1 MQDES
6 LRISYLKC
14 QETFLI
20 DVVRRCLEAESK
32 ISILQS
38 TIVSKDNDINA
49 LLENQEQ
56 LKAQISQL
64 LAGLD
69 ATTAERDRYR
79 DEHSNYRDEI
89 LALGDLKEK
98 CEKIEKNF
106 EEHMAN
112 YNLVNQA
119 YQKLSEDYAQLK
131 SEHETL
137 LKFDDKPN
145 SKAKQKKEDW
155 S

>member
-1 MQDES
+1 
-6 LRISYLKC
+6 
-14 QETFLI
+14 
-20 DVVRRCLEAESK
+20 
-32 ISILQS
+32 
-38 TIVSKDNDINA
+38 
-49 LLENQEQ
+49 
-56 LKAQISQL
+56 
-64 LAGLD
+64 
-69 ATTAERDRYR
+69 
-79 DEHSNYRDEI
+79 
-89 LALGDLKEK
+89 LKEK